1 MMPPVPPRE
10 ARDWVRAVPRGHFTV
25 LYTPFLEDG
34 SVDEDGLRHNV
45 RLTLARPGVG
55 GLSLHSLHQEFWVM
69 TLDERRHVTEIV
81 LDEVR
86 GRAPVVVGCSD
97 PVVANVLA
105 LADHAAAQGASLAMV
120 WPPYYGPRSA
130 ESVGEFYAAIAPRM
144 PLGMVAYS
152 TTLSELGFYLDPGQ
166 VAALLRFPALCAV
179 QNTTLSVAAYAAMME
194 RVGAQIAVATS
205 LEEYHLFGHL
215 AFPERAPGFLIG
227 ASRPVL
233 CQDAAHPLC
242 GDFLV
247 ALGRGDHAGAAAQAR
262 LLLTVAERLQS
273 AFFARGFHHLG
284 LFKAVAGML
293 GFAAGGLRPGVAAPS
308 GAELTAA
315 RAALTAAGLLSDA
328 GDASG

>member
-1 MMPPVPPRE
+1 MPPVPPRE
-10 ARDWVRAVPRGHFTV
+10 ARDWVRAVPQGYFTV
-25 LYTPFLEDG
+25 LYTPFTEAG
-34 SVDEDGLRHNV
+34 RVDEVGLRHNV

-55 GLSLHSLHQEFWVM
+55 GISLNSLHQEFWVM
-69 TLDERRHVTEIV
+69 TLEERRLVTEIV

-86 GRAPVVVGCSD
+86 GRVPVVVGCSD
-97 PVVANVLA
+97 PVVANVLT
-105 LADHAAAQGASLAMV
+105 LADHAAAHGASLAMV

-130 ESVGEFYAAIAPRM
+130 ESVAEFYAAIAPCI

-166 VAALLRFPALCAV
+166 VASLLRFPALCAV

-194 RVGAQIAVATS
+194 RVGAEIAVATS

-215 AFPERAPGFLIG
+215 AFSERAPRFLIG

-242 GDFLV
+242 GDFLA

-262 LLLTVAERLQS
+262 LLLAVAERLQS

-308 GAELTAA
+308 AAELIAA
-315 RAALTAAGLLSDA
+315 RAALGAAGLLPSE
-328 GDASG
+328 SETP